1 MSFRLNFPSTISTQG
16 GWGLGPLGIQGP
28 HAEGERALTPGLMK
42 GRLIRLKWG
51 RTEPKRYCQSPR
63 TETRKRMST
72 TTRLSPLNPPQWFPH
87 APVEPTKIETW
98 ERWGWQAKQSGQAWA
113 RGNKRHYFICS
124 RQAAGCFRY
133 WVTWPK
139 NTKGIM
145 KSAVRRNNNFFF
157 SKSNSSRSS
166 LSKSHFI

>member
-28 HAEGERALTPGLMK
+28 HAEGEKALTPGLMK

-72 TTRLSPLNPPQWFPH
+72 TTRLSPLNPPLWFPR

-98 ERWGWQAKQSGQAWA
+98 GR
-113 RGNKRHYFICS
+113 
-124 RQAAGCFRY
+124 
-133 WVTWPK
+133 
-139 NTKGIM
+139 
-145 KSAVRRNNNFFF
+145 
-157 SKSNSSRSS
+157 
-166 LSKSHFI
+166 